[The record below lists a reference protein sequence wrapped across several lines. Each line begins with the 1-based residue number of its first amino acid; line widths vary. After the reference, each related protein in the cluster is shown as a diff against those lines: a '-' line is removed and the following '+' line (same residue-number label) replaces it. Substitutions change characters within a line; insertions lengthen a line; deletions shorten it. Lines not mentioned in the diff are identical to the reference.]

1 MLTITFGTRTDS
13 TTDPLTES
21 ALALAIEFN
30 DLTGKSELPY
40 FEKVGPSN

>member
-13 TTDPLTES
+13 TADPLTES

-40 FEKVGPSN
+40 FGKVGPSN